1 MNFANAL
8 GWTLV
13 HFLWEGALIA
23 ALFGIAQILMRRAS
37 SDLRYVTG
45 CGAMLA
51 MLAAPMFTLIFLG
64 KHNGGIALAASNA
77 GERGSH
83 FSDCFPVLIG
93 IWLAGVVLL
102 SVWSAG
108 GLVGAQRLGR
118 KSRIPL
124 SPERQS

>member
-23 ALFGIAQILMRRAS
+23 ALFAIGQILMRRAS

-45 CGAMLA
+45 CAAMFA
-51 MLAAPMFTLIFLG
+51 MLAAPVFTLVLLG
-64 KHNGGIALAASNA
+64 KQNSRIAGAASNA
-77 GERGSH
+77 AERGSH

-93 IWLAGVVLL
+93 IWVAGVV
-102 SVWSAG
+102 
-108 GLVGAQRLGR
+108 
-118 KSRIPL
+118 
-124 SPERQS
+124 